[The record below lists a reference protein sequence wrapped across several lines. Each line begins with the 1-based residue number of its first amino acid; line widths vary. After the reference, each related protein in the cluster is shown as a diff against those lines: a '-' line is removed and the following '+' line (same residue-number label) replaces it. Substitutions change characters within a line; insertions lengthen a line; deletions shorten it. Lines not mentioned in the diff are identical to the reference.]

1 MSNDIAISHAHLD
14 TYALLKMK
22 KNPVGFSSASS
33 RCFVLSSARR
43 CLRHLTV
50 VSFLRGGTT
59 ISTGTKKPQAK
70 PLSDVRLQLDTRTL
84 IESREGGRQMNDQTR
99 SHKISGQPVTFSS
112 ATLRAREKVLD
123 IVMAN
128 ISGRSVDAV
137 GSTDM
142 VELVL
147 QGRGVADF
155 AAALSLLLEC
165 GQQESQVIAAGTA
178 FLKESQN
185 SISATAPP
193 APLLHREALPDVALC
208 VALAHHR
215 LATSLVGGLGML
227 HADLKPG
234 VRGAGPLLDEKAFE
248 TAYDHII
255 SGLKVTKEWLGD
267 RPANTAERDAVA
279 SNVCLVE
286 TQSNLVELLMV
297 RYFCV
302 SPLTC
307 ILTKSHLDC

>member
-1 MSNDIAISHAHLD
+1 M
-14 TYALLKMK
+14 
-22 KNPVGFSSASS
+22 
-33 RCFVLSSARR
+33 
-43 CLRHLTV
+43 
-50 VSFLRGGTT
+50 
-59 ISTGTKKPQAK
+59 
-70 PLSDVRLQLDTRTL
+70 
-84 IESREGGRQMNDQTR
+84 ESREGGGLFNDQTR
-99 SHKISGQPVTFSS
+99 SHKISGQPITFSS
-112 ATLRAREKVLD
+112 ATLRARQKVLD

-128 ISGRSVDAV
+128 LGGRSVDAV

-185 SISATAPP
+185 SISATAP

-215 LATSLVGGLGML
+215 LATSLVGGLNGML
-227 HADLKPG
+227 HGDLKPG
-234 VRGAGPLLDEKAFE
+234 VRGAGPLLDEKALE
-248 TAYDHII
+248 TAYDHVI
-255 SGLKVTKEWLGD
+255 SGLKVTQEWLGEG
-267 RPANTAERDAVA
+267 PANTAERDAVA

-286 TQSNLVELLMV
+286 TQSNLFELLMV
-297 RYFCV
+297 SYFRV
-302 SPLTC
+302 SPLNC
-307 ILTKSHLDC
+307 ILMKSHLDC